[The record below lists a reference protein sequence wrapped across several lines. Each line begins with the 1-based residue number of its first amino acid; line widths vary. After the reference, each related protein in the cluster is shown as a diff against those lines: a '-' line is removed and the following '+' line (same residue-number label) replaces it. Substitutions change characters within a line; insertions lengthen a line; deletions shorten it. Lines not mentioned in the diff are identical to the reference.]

1 VALDKAAIRGRGKY
15 ALAHSGKFTQHS
27 PQINTHMKNYITR
40 ELPALLLLGATI
52 GAIFALGF

>member
-1 VALDKAAIRGRGKY
+1 VLSNHCAQKKALDSA
-15 ALAHSGKFTQHS
+15 GKFTQHS
-27 PQINTHMKNYITR
+27 PQINKHMKKYITR

>member
-1 VALDKAAIRGRGKY
+1 MRGRWKY
-15 ALAHSGKFTQHS
+15 ALAHSGKFTQLS
-27 PQINTHMKNYITR
+27 PQINKHMKKYITR